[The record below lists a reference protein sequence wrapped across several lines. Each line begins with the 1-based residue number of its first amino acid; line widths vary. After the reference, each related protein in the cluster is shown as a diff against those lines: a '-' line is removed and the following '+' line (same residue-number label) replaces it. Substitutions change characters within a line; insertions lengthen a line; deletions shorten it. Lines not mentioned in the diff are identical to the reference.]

1 VEDIDALIDELVG
14 QIGRRTYTVG
24 SGAFHAGTDPET
36 VWKLKG
42 WIWALLDEVLP
53 A

>member
-1 VEDIDALIDELVG
+1 MDGLIDALIA

-24 SGAFHAGTDPET
+24 SGAFHAGADREA
-36 VWKLKG
+36 VWKLTG